1 MSWLLDSKV
10 LIALMV
16 DDHVHNVPASR
27 WFAGT
32 SGTIATCPVTQGALI
47 RHLVRRGLS
56 ADRARSVL
64 LEITSHRRHEFWADD
79 VSYLDVALIGVL
91 GHRQVTDAYLAQL
104 ALRRGARV
112 VTFDRGLAHLRSGV
126 TELVPTG

>member
-1 MSWLLDSKV
+1 MSWLLDTNV

-32 SGTIATCPVTQGALI
+32 SGTVATCPVTQGALI

-56 ADRARSVL
+56 ADRARS
-64 LEITSHRRHEFWADD
+64 A
-79 VSYLDVALIGVL
+79 LDVALAGVL

-104 ALRRGARV
+104 VLSRGARL
-112 VTFDRGLAHLRSGV
+112 VTFDKGLAHLRSGV
-126 TELVPTG
+126 AELVPTG